1 MVTITLTESAISET
15 SPLRL
20 NLHVDTTLQISAQEA
35 RRLVNHRIVPEIGTG
50 LTAGE
55 PDLTVSES
63 GVIWRV
69 PLLLSLPRLGEL
81 GQVGIVDVDALTGD
95 ILKDSKA
102 QERIIQ
108 HARRLYNGAILP
120 TK

>member
-1 MVTITLTESAISET
+1 MVLVTLTETAIPTT

-50 LTAGE
+50 LVAGE

-81 GQVGIVDVDALTGD
+81 GQVGIVDVDALTGN
-95 ILKDSKA
+95 ILENSKA
-102 QERIIQ
+102 QERMIQ
-108 HARRLYNGAILP
+108 HARRLYNGATLP